1 MSPMLDVLNNI
12 WSVFTAILQ
21 FTWLYDGVAY
31 LVEEV
36 FQLSMESNLGSSVH
50 FFIYD
55 VIKILI
61 LLSIMIFIISYI
73 RSYFPPERTK
83 KILEKLGGIKGNIMA
98 SLLGTVTPFCSCS
111 SVPIFIG
118 FVESGVN
125 LGMTFSF
132 LITSPLINQGAIVV
146 LLAAFGWQVALM
158 YVVMGVMIGI
168 VGGIVIGKLGLE
180 DQVEGYVY
188 EMKTGN
194 GEVETLTRKE
204 RVDYALT
211 EVKSIVSHVWVYLLI
226 GIGLGAAIHGWAPE
240 EILSQY
246 AGPDNPFAVL
256 VGVAIGIPLYADVIG
271 TIPIAEAL
279 IGKGMGMGTALSF
292 MMSVAAMSVP
302 AMILLRKVIK
312 PKLLAI
318 FIGITAFSI
327 ILVGYVFNF
336 ILH

>member
-1 MSPMLDVLNNI
+1 MLEILNRI

-31 LVEEV
+31 LVENV

-83 KILEKLGGIKGNIMA
+83 RILEKLGGIKGNIMA

-146 LLAAFGWQVALM
+146 LLAAFGWRVALL
-158 YVVMGVMIGI
+158 YVVMGVVIGI
-168 VGGIVIGKLGLE
+168 IGGIVIGKLGLE

-188 EMKTGN
+188 EMKMGS
-194 GEVETLTRKE
+194 GEVESLTRKQRIE
-204 RVDYALT
+204 YALG
-211 EVKSIVSHVWVYLLI
+211 EVKEIVSRVWVYLLI

-240 EILSQY
+240 EILTRY

-271 TIPIAEAL
+271 TIPIAQAL
-279 IGKGMGMGTALSF
+279 ISKGMGMGTALSF
-292 MMSVAAMSVP
+292 MMSVAALSIP

-312 PKLLAI
+312 PKLLGIFVAI
-318 FIGITAFSI
+318 TGCSI
-327 ILVGYVFNF
+327 VLVGYVFNF